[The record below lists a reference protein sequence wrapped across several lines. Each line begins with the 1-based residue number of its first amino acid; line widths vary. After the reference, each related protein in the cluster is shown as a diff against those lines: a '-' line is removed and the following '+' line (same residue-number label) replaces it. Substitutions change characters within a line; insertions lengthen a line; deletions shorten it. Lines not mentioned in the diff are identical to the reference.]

1 MIFGF
6 GADGSQYARTLNK
19 MRSQTKKFSGSVKNL
34 LKGAFAFAGFR
45 GMKSLIDDMDRI
57 QKLSKRF
64 GMSAEDVQKFGFAAE
79 QGGTTLEVLAKG
91 LAQANRAAIEASN
104 GLVTYQRAFD
114 DLGISYE
121 DFAAMD
127 QAEQFYT
134 IADAIKEAQDKNKA
148 LAASQTILGRAG
160 LELIPTLKDGSQ
172 SIKDLVDDLKTFTD
186 AEVDA
191 AAALNDQ
198 INAILQ
204 DLSATFGK
212 WFVQAAQGWQILVA
226 AGTQAARELK
236 SVYGSLGKFLL
247 LTLTNPVAAGLAA
260 GKDFD
265 TTKGAAGRIGDAAMA
280 EYDRQ
285 QEEIRKADAE
295 RQAEREKQRKGA
307 GAGGADDPVQIAK
320 NEEKAAE
327 IRKKREEEALSA
339 VERLKEA
346 TSERIAIEKQLGEFT
361 TDMLNYSETELAL
374 EEAITKELD
383 AQNELKSIQNDLIAK
398 SIADSA
404 KFLKG
409 EQEKDKEAGKSAD
422 ELRDQINQEKK
433 DREEAGMTPE
443 ELLARRKGE
452 LQDAEGI
459 FADMKTKAMED
470 GVITNAE
477 REGMNAQELDIEKR
491 KSEIAGLVGAD
502 SADPSTSII
511 ASSLAS
517 IGGGGGV
524 AAFSNDPLFNESK
537 KQTSLL
543 GQLVKLQGG
552 TLDGG
557 TTINPEL

>member
-1 MIFGF
+1 MIFKF
-6 GADGSQYARTLNK
+6 GADGSQYSRTLNT

-45 GMKSLIDDMDRI
+45 GMKSIIDDMDRI

-64 GMSAEDVQKFGFAAE
+64 GMSAEDIQKFGFAAE

-172 SIKDLVDDLKTFTD
+172 AIKDLVDDLKTFTD

-198 INAILQ
+198 VNAILQ

-212 WFVQAAQGWQILVA
+212 WFVQVAQGWQILVA

-236 SVYGSLGKFLL
+236 NVYGSLGKFILL
-247 LTLTNPVAAGLAA
+247 ALTNPAAAGMQA
-260 GKDFD
+260 GMDFD

-295 RQAEREKQRKGA
+295 RQAEREKQGEGA
-307 GAGGADDPVQIAK
+307 GAGDTDDPAKIAK
-320 NEEKAAE
+320 IEDKIEKQKEKNDEVGIKDAEKLAKLNEKIAAGLEEYSSMESDPSTKTLDLKEKELELLKLQNEQLELQADLEKKAADEKEAKDKKEESNREAADE
-327 IRKKREEEALSA
+327 IREEIYNEQDKREESGLSKGALLALRKRELAQAEADWQEDSSA
-339 VERLKEA
+339 AWADGSRSEEERL
-346 TSERIAIEKQLGEFT
+346 
-361 TDMLNYSETELAL
+361 DLN
-374 EEAITKELD
+374 TK
-383 AQNELKSIQNDLIAK
+383 
-398 SIADSA
+398 
-404 KFLKG
+404 
-409 EQEKDKEAGKSAD
+409 
-422 ELRDQINQEKK
+422 
-433 DREEAGMTPE
+433 
-443 ELLARRKGE
+443 
-452 LQDAEGI
+452 
-459 FADMKTKAMED
+459 
-470 GVITNAE
+470 
-477 REGMNAQELDIEKR
+477 ELDIEKR
-491 KSEIAGLVGAD
+491 KSEIADMEASLAD
-502 SADPSTSII
+502 SNTVDPSTSII

-537 KQTSLL
+537 KQT
-543 GQLVKLQGG
+543 
-552 TLDGG
+552 
-557 TTINPEL
+557 TILEGIRRAIENNNPETNGVFENPEL